1 MAWADAHDQI
11 VTAVKAVTPT
21 TRKLGLPGSFRHVP
35 EGWVSQ
41 GLPDSRSF
49 FVDLVGPLA
58 MWGHVHPVLPRNSR
72 YECDLVVLYRKP
84 QSMTELQKAL
94 AADHIALVTALADQV
109 NWGQPTSTIERL
121 YMADGDLFGVAE
133 VETIEVDNDLAA
145 VLVRQHLT
153 VDCKNS

>member
-1 MAWADAHDQI
+1 M
-11 VTAVKAVTPT
+11 
-21 TRKLGLPGSFRHVP
+21 
-35 EGWVSQ
+35 SQ